1 MRGEK
6 GKLVGIDLDQIEK
19 MVERYGIRGG
29 KTQDSRFLFRR
40 SKMGWKGEGRGSLDP
55 IMGRDLTKISCFE
68 CGVSPQVSHKPK
80 A

>member
-29 KTQDSRFLFRR
+29 NTQDSRFLFRR
-40 SKMGWKGEGRGSLDP
+40 SKMGWNGEGGGSLDL
-55 IMGRDLTKISCFE
+55 IMGRALTKISYFG